1 MTLSNTCNMT
11 TIKDSII
18 SHFKANSL
26 CLENF
31 SNQFDL
37 IEKII
42 EKLINA
48 RDNGNMIFVMGNGG
62 SGSTASHFVSDLL
75 KTAITNNTKRFKAI
89 SLVDNVPVNLAWS
102 NDVSYDY
109 IFSEQ
114 LQNFLK
120 KDDIVICFSGSGN
133 SSNIIN
139 AVKYGKESG
148 AICIGITGMS
158 GGKLSEL
165 TDNTLIV
172 PSQDMLLI
180 ESMHLLICHCI
191 ITAIRGQG
199 TPKFNYE

>member
-1 MTLSNTCNMT
+1 MP
-11 TIKDSII
+11 TIKDSIA
-18 SHFKANSL
+18 SHFKANTS
-26 CLENF
+26 CLENL
-31 SNQFDL
+31 SKQFNL

-42 EKLINA
+42 EKLIYA
-48 RDNGNMIFVMGNGG
+48 RDNENIIFVMGNGG

-89 SLVDNVPVNLAWS
+89 SLVDNIPVNLAWS
-102 NDVSYDY
+102 NDVSFDY

-120 KDDIVICFSGSGN
+120 KDDVIICFSGSGN
-133 SSNIIN
+133 SPNIIN
-139 AVKYGKESG
+139 AIKYGKKNGST
-148 AICIGITGMS
+148 CIGITGMS

-165 TDNTLIV
+165 ADHTLIV

-191 ITAIRGQG
+191 INAIREQG

>member
-1 MTLSNTCNMT
+1 MT
-11 TIKDSII
+11 TIKDSIV
-18 SHFKANSL
+18 SHFKANLL

-31 SNQFDL
+31 SEQFNL
-37 IEKII
+37 IEKVI
-42 EKLINA
+42 EKLIYA
-48 RDNGNMIFVMGNGG
+48 RDNENMIFVMGNGG

-89 SLVDNVPVNLAWS
+89 SLVDNIPVNSAWS
-102 NDVSYDY
+102 NDASYDC

-120 KDDIVICFSGSGN
+120 KDDIIICFSGSGN

-139 AVKYGKESG
+139 AIKYGKEIG
-148 AICIGITGMS
+148 ATCIGITGMS

-165 TDNTLIV
+165 IDNTVIV
-172 PSQDMLLI
+172 PSHDMLLI

-191 ITAIRGQG
+191 ITAIRDQG